1 MSFVGFVP
9 SRNPALAVIVVIDS
23 PHGKVT
29 AYGGTVA
36 APIFKRI
43 AEASLLRL
51 GIGPTLN
58 APPPVIIADRGSR
71 PHSITPVGGPV
82 ITDRILEPARDGLMP
97 DLRGLSARQAVQSL
111 ASIGLRARVAGDG
124 FVIEQSIE
132 PGAELIPGGDVLLK
146 LGRRPPVIA
155 QGSGEQ

>member
-1 MSFVGFVP
+1 
-9 SRNPALAVIVVIDS
+9 
-23 PHGKVT
+23 
-29 AYGGTVA
+29 
-36 APIFKRI
+36 
-43 AEASLLRL
+43 
-51 GIGPTLN
+51 
-58 APPPVIIADRGSR
+58 
-71 PHSITPVGGPV
+71 
-82 ITDRILEPARDGLMP
+82 MP